1 MSERPIGRC
10 RMVIDSQ
17 LDDMAI
23 SKTEWETIRGLIQE
37 AVNPNGWR
45 RLFNLFNWLRSWSL
59 VGPSIAAFIAIT
71 AIAVMLGVNFLNKSG
86 ANARF
91 QQHTEDRL
99 TGIEKS
105 LLEIQAKMVVS
116 SPPDPQNQADAKNLL
131 AEAKR
136 EPVPLSVSI
145 VEQAGDK
152 FITAAKSDPK
162 AWNVAMEFVA
172 YRSSLNLAEKP
183 PDKFSGRFKVGGEF
197 PLAHIEM
204 VPVEGKPEPSVGFS
218 DFLAPFESSAKVE
231 RLGPLATTEL
241 KNAVG
246 PRIILLSG
254 GALIIDGFYMS
265 CGSDSNL
272 ALQPRRRRA
281 RPGSARS
288 GS

>member
-1 MSERPIGRC
+1 
-10 RMVIDSQ
+10 MVIDSQ

-23 SKTEWETIRGLIQE
+23 SKAEWETIRGLIHE
-37 AVNPNGWR
+37 AANPNGWR
-45 RLFNLFNWLRSWSL
+45 RFFNWLRSWSF
-59 VGPSIAAFIAIT
+59 VGPCLAAFIAIT
-71 AIAVMLGVNFLNKSG
+71 AIAVTLWVNFLNKSD

-136 EPVPLSVSI
+136 ESVPLSVSI
-145 VEQAGDK
+145 VEQAGNK
-152 FITAAKSDPK
+152 FITAAKSDPS
-162 AWNVAMEFVA
+162 AWSIAMEFVA

-183 PDKFSGRFKVGGEF
+183 PDKFSDKLKVGGEF

-204 VPVEGKPEPSVGFS
+204 APVDGKPEPSVGFS

-254 GALIIDGFYMS
+254 GALIIDGFYMRNVVVQGAEVHYNGGPIS
-265 CGSDSNL
+265 F
-272 ALQPRRRRA
+272 RRGCFHRLYVRH
-281 RPGSARS
+281 G
-288 GS
+288 